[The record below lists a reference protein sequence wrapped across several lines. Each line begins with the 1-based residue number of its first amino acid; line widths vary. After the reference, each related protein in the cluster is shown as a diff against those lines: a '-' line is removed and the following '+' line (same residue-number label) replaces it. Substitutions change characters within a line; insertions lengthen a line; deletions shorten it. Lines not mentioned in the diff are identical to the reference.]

1 MAYLLYS
8 EEGLAMHP
16 VEAEIVRQL
25 VGTLNEMPDS
35 DARIA
40 LEGPR
45 NEPNSDARVEGR
57 ISGKPI
63 TLLVEVKRH
72 VYPRDVHQYLYRIR
86 DVMRR
91 TDIDFNGSV
100 LLLAAHS
107 ISPGAKEILREAK
120 SAYYDSGGSLF
131 ISSQGLLVDRERPPA
146 PSEERAIRTLFT
158 GTRARVLLAMLDRP
172 KEWINVKHIAADAD
186 VSTATASEVLQAL
199 ERNDWVMTEG
209 AGPNKQ
215 RRLVRPGDVLDA
227 WAKFIETRKPAKQ
240 RRYYVTLNHVDATY
254 RIPKTFDKYRIEYAL
269 TGEAAAQHYAPWLTH
284 VSIMR
289 FRLVYSNRVEDAL
302 SELDAKLTTEGANL
316 SVIEVASPKDIAFR
330 RREDDLWYAHPI
342 QVYLDLLRLEG
353 RAKDAAQ
360 HLRKEVIGF

>member
-1 MAYLLYS
+1 MD
-8 EEGLAMHP
+8 P
-16 VEAEIVRQL
+16 IEAEIVRQL

-35 DARIA
+35 NAHIA

-45 NEPNSDARVEGR
+45 NEPNSDAQVEGR

-107 ISPGAKEILREAK
+107 ISPGAKEILRESK
-120 SAYYDSGGSLF
+120 IAYYDSGGSLF

-172 KEWINVKHIAADAD
+172 KEWINVKHVAADAA

-199 ERNDWVMTEG
+199 ERNDWVLTEG
-209 AGPNKQ
+209 AGPNKK
-215 RRLVRPGDVLDA
+215 RRLIRPGDVLDA

-240 RRYYVTLNHVDATY
+240 RRYYVALNHVDATY

-289 FRLVYSNRVEDAL
+289 FRLVYSNRIEDAL
-302 SELDAKLTTEGANL
+302 SELEAKLTTEGANL

-360 HLRKEVIGF
+360 HLREEVIRF